1 MAIAIEK
8 IDPQQSGAIE
18 FLRDRDKKLL
28 IDGEWV
34 SAQTGSQINSINPA
48 TGEIVAT
55 IADAGGGDVDAAV
68 DAASRAFRRGPWV
81 TMTPSERAK
90 LLWRIADLMEAK
102 IDELAELETIDQG
115 KALYVGRWAEIP
127 GAIEQFRYFAGQATK
142 IEGATIPSSI
152 NYQPDGKQVFAYT
165 RKEAIGVVGAIV
177 PWNSPLV
184 LTAMNIAPA
193 LAAGCTM
200 VLKPAEDTSLTAIR
214 LGELMM
220 EAGLPPGVVNII
232 TGYGHVAGAALAA
245 HSRVDKIAFTGSTA
259 TGRAVLDAAKGNLK
273 KVSLELGGKSP
284 VIILDDADLDHAI
297 PGAANA
303 IYFNGGQ
310 VCVAGSRVYAHRS
323 VFERVVDGI
332 SAAAI
337 GMKLGNGLNPE
348 TQMGPLVS
356 TKQAQAV
363 AGFVDRARESGA
375 NVVTGG
381 ECLGESGCFYAPS
394 VITDVSP
401 EMEIVREEVF
411 GPVVVCTPFDDIDE
425 VRELANDTDYGL
437 AASVWTENLSNA
449 HRLAASVR
457 AGTVWINCHSMYD
470 ASLPIGGVKQSG
482 WGRLSG
488 AQAVENFL
496 ETKTVC
502 AVI

>member
-1 MAIAIEK
+1 MAFAIEK

-18 FLRDRDKKLL
+18 FLQNCDKKLL
-28 IDGEWV
+28 IDGEWLA
-34 SAQTGSQINSINPA
+34 AQTGAQIDSINPA
-48 TGEIVAT
+48 TGEVVAT
-55 IADAGGGDVDAAV
+55 IAGGGAQDVDAAV
-68 DAASRAFRRGPWV
+68 DAASRALRSGPWSV
-81 TMTPSERAK
+81 MTPSDRAK
-90 LLWRIADLMEAK
+90 LLWRVADLMEER

-152 NYQPDGKQVFAYT
+152 NYQPEGKQVFAYT

-193 LAAGCTM
+193 LAAGCTV

-220 EAGLPPGVVNII
+220 EAGLPPGVINIV
-232 TGYGHVAGAALAA
+232 TGYGYEAGAALAA
-245 HSRVDKIAFTGSTA
+245 HPKVDKIAFTGSTA
-259 TGRAVLDAAKGNLK
+259 TGRAILDAAKGNLK

-310 VCVAGSRVYAHRS
+310 VCVAGSRIYAHRS
-323 VFERVVDGI
+323 IFDRVVDGI
-332 SAAAI
+332 SAAAN
-337 GMKLGNGLNPE
+337 GMRLGNGLNPE

-356 TKQAQAV
+356 EKQAQAV
-363 AGFVDRARESGA
+363 AGFVDRARDDGA
-375 NVVTGG
+375 SIVAGG
-381 ECLGESGCFYAPS
+381 QRLGEGGCFYSPS
-394 VITDVSP
+394 VVTDVSP
-401 EMEIVREEVF
+401 DMEIVREEVF
-411 GPVVVCTPFDDIDE
+411 GPVVVCTPFDSVEE
-425 VRELANDTDYGL
+425 VTELANDSDYGL

-457 AGTVWINCHSMYD
+457 AGTVWVNCHSMYD

-488 AQAVENFL
+488 AQAIENFL